1 MGFLSASA
9 AKRRALKLWSMFI
22 FVCSLSVAFREGVC
36 TTFADSSTCSQ
47 DDPVRF
53 DVRAARRPK
62 LAVLL
67 TGFANRSIQF
77 TANSVRRR
85 VLIPCRSYG
94 YDVDVFVYSFYSEK
108 GLDVDETRGG
118 ELASPTNSFAEV
130 EDILN
135 PKVVVAHNQETITSL
150 SSFNHTKGRL

>member
-1 MGFLSASA
+1 MRVSHFQLSVLAKDGFLFS
-9 AKRRALKLWSMFI
+9 KRSKTPCSHAVEHVHF
-22 FVCSLSVAFREGVC
+22 FVCLLSVAFREGVC

-47 DDPVRF
+47 DDLVRF

-67 TGFANRSIQF
+67 TGFAKRSIQF
-77 TANSVRRR
+77 TANSAQRR

-118 ELASPTNSFAEV
+118 EELASP
-130 EDILN
+130 
-135 PKVVVAHNQETITSL
+135 ETITKVLALAMSL
-150 SSFNHTKGRL
+150 FATC

>member
-1 MGFLSASA
+1 M
-9 AKRRALKLWSMFI
+9 LWSMFI
-22 FVCSLSVAFREGVC
+22 FVCLLSVAFREGVC

-47 DDPVRF
+47 DDLVRF

-77 TANSVRRR
+77 TANSVQRR

-118 ELASPTNSFAEV
+118 ELASPTKVLALAMHWHSSQHAE
-130 EDILN
+130 EHISGGSRDR
-135 PKVVVAHNQETITSL
+135 TRTC
-150 SSFNHTKGRL
+150 R